1 MSDEKSGE
9 GRRKRRGG
17 LRVPSDNVPRQSLSQ
32 SSDSIPVPVPEAIGL
47 AASISESFGVAS
59 EPSIVPDDSIAS
71 NSHDPDELPTIV
83 NEHASSVPLPT
94 IQSADELVTQD
105 EITTIAPD
113 VLSSNS
119 DAGADPVAVAPSELH
134 HANPVGFDA
143 RESIGESI
151 DIPFDDSDETL
162 NTQIPA
168 PLPGPDLTGPS
179 GVAPNAIPR
188 ISARQDTV
196 SEPEESDKNEEL
208 VESSPDTSQR
218 SQGKPKKKP
227 RFARAL
233 TMALNE
239 SDLEEVRN
247 NVEEIRR
254 SQEMLKS
261 ESNATSMAA
270 ESPVSPAEK
279 NTESESAAN
288 PALADDVEVSVNE
301 EAVPNSSAT
310 GMESGDVLLDEEL
323 VEVSSTSLKP
333 KDPEGKAA
341 EMGSDRDKA
350 TLGETPVVKA
360 ESSEEAPASSA
371 PASSAPASSAPASSA
386 PTSSTAASP
395 APASPAPA
403 SATPPAPSASPP
415 SSPPVRAQS
424 ESEGAPSKSKEE
436 PPPPPSTK
444 VKTSAGKGPPPISNL
459 ASPPKPPENKKRRPK
474 GWFDD
479 IFDED
484 YLRTLPFLTPQAT
497 QFEANFV
504 MESLGVEAGAQILDV
519 GCGYGRHAMELA
531 ARGYHLVGLDNS
543 LPLLLRGADE
553 AQRRGL
559 TINFI
564 HGDMREMTF
573 ESQFDGAYCLFSSF
587 GYFDDETNKQTA
599 QNIARALKPGARFV
613 VEVLNRD
620 YLVAD
625 LPSRIWW
632 EGEGC
637 VVLEEVEFNYFS
649 SRIVSNRSV
658 VFDDG
663 RQLEQ
668 EISLRSF
675 SLHELGKFLH
685 SVGFRVLEISGSMST
700 RGRFFGAH
708 SRDIVVVAERRSD

>member
-1 MSDEKSGE
+1 MSDEKSGD

-17 LRVPSDNVPRQSLSQ
+17 LRVPSDNVPRQPHSE
-32 SSDSIPVPVPEAIGL
+32 SSDSIPVPVPEPIGL

-59 EPSIVPDDSIAS
+59 TPIGNGS
-71 NSHDPDELPTIV
+71 NNDAAVDMDELPTIV
-83 NEHASSVPLPT
+83 SEGKPEAVLVGNSPVAQASEYV
-94 IQSADELVTQD
+94 
-105 EITTIAPD
+105 
-113 VLSSNS
+113 
-119 DAGADPVAVAPSELH
+119 DPVTEDEDNVATMVAGDTVAVTLDTGEDM
-134 HANPVGFDA
+134 PVPDSMPTEKVRA
-143 RESIGESI
+143 SDIHRESIGESI
-151 DIPFDDSDETL
+151 DIPFDDSEVTL
-162 NTQIPA
+162 NTTIPG
-168 PLPGPDLTGPS
+168 PMPGPDLTSPS
-179 GVAPNAIPR
+179 SIPS
-188 ISARQDTV
+188 IKSRQDTV
-196 SEPEESDKNEEL
+196 ADDAAAVANSEKNSRESIVSTPSPTVSAPTEKPPQPKGGI
-208 VESSPDTSQR
+208 VATPVVAATSPDKAT
-218 SQGKPKKKP
+218 GKSNKKNKKP

-247 NVEEIRR
+247 NVDEIRAQQAAAKSPE
-254 SQEMLKS
+254 SQVVAPGL
-261 ESNATSMAA
+261 
-270 ESPVSPAEK
+270 
-279 NTESESAAN
+279 TEPKVAPS
-288 PALADDVEVSVNE
+288 PALASSPNPTPSPVVTAMPGATVETVVGESSD
-301 EAVPNSSAT
+301 AVIVHASSDRD
-310 GMESGDVLLDEEL
+310 SGDVLADEEL
-323 VEVSSTSLKP
+323 EEVSETSMRP
-333 KDPEGKAA
+333 KESDKGESGSIPEQG
-341 EMGSDRDKA
+341 GP
-350 TLGETPVVKA
+350 TPPPPET
-360 ESSEEAPASSA
+360 ASS
-371 PASSAPASSAPASSA
+371 PDKKLPPK
-386 PTSSTAASP
+386 
-395 APASPAPA
+395 
-403 SATPPAPSASPP
+403 PPANAGAMRVPG
-415 SSPPVRAQS
+415 
-424 ESEGAPSKSKEE
+424 ESDATTAKPKEE
-436 PPPPPSTK
+436 PPPPPPASAKAK
-444 VKTSAGKGPPPISNL
+444 VPPPISNL
-459 ASPPKPPENKKRRPK
+459 ATPPKPPGESKKRRAK
-474 GWFDD
+474 GWYDD

-504 MESLGVEAGAQILDV
+504 MESLGVDAGAQILDV

-599 QNIARALKPGARFV
+599 QNIAKALKPGARFV

-708 SRDIVVVAERRSD
+708 SRDIVVVAERRGD